1 MSYPKEKNDFIYNH
15 LNQFAIEICKLK
27 QGATILQTAL
37 KHSMESQKNVLITTV
52 LNSIGSLVND
62 EFGNYIIQFILDLKE
77 KQYNELIY
85 TYILKNLL
93 PLSKKKFSSN
103 VIDKYIIQ
111 DDDLSIKLI
120 NHMIENKLIGEMIS
134 DQYGN
139 YVIQKAL
146 NVTSGPL
153 FMNIIKQIQLTI
165 ETLKQSN
172 IG

>member
-1 MSYPKEKNDFIYNH
+1 
-15 LNQFAIEICKLK
+15 
-27 QGATILQTAL
+27 
-37 KHSMESQKNVLITTV
+37 MESQKNVLITTV

-139 YVIQKAL
+139 YVIQKAIDTARNENTQKYL
-146 NVTSGPL
+146 LQMIFPIVNEIRKDNFGRQLFSKLYNKYRQFQEIVTN
-153 FMNIIKQIQLTI
+153 MNSK
-165 ETLKQSN
+165 
-172 IG
+172 

>member
-1 MSYPKEKNDFIYNH
+1 M
-15 LNQFAIEICKLK
+15 L
-27 QGATILQTAL
+27 
-37 KHSMESQKNVLITTV
+37 
-52 LNSIGSLVND
+52 LNSFQDNQ
-62 EFGNYIIQFILDLKE
+62 E
-77 KQYNELIY
+77 QYRGDCRGIA
-85 TYILKNLL
+85 
-93 PLSKKKFSSN
+93 KFEVTECLNIN

-172 IG
+172 IGRKIYDHLMRKYGDYFRESIIKE